1 MSLTVIRGNGVRWS
15 GIVFRGTPFN
25 PVAGEEKF
33 FGVRYFFFYVDL
45 IQTRLAYKNFDPQN

>member
-33 FGVRYFFFYVDL
+33 FGVRYFFFLCRPHPDTFS
-45 IQTRLAYKNFDPQN
+45 I